1 MNKIISP
8 FIEFI
13 LYIKIVIV
21 NVPSICYCFIG
32 CYLIWLSNLNITS
45 RKYNNRNIKS
55 SVSYLERNIYNSIE
69 DITNSTN
76 GSTVLWFWNN
86 ANVNLIYFSLIFQF
100 MSEILMPFENSLRYF
115 SGAFTTTFFTLLLVS
130 VNPVVLFFHLQCL
143 DFLTILFFSEC
154 ISSVVN
160 RNKQALD
167 SV

>member
-1 MNKIISP
+1 
-8 FIEFI
+8 
-13 LYIKIVIV
+13 
-21 NVPSICYCFIG
+21 
-32 CYLIWLSNLNITS
+32 
-45 RKYNNRNIKS
+45 
-55 SVSYLERNIYNSIE
+55 
-69 DITNSTN
+69 
-76 GSTVLWFWNN
+76 
-86 ANVNLIYFSLIFQF
+86 
-100 MSEILMPFENSLRYF
+100 MPFENSLRYF